1 MHDFEKLGVFYLG
14 RKHDLAEGQ
23 TLDELLLY
31 DASDLTTHGV
41 CVGMTGSGKT
51 GLCISLLEEA
61 ALDGIP
67 AIVIDPKGDMGNLML
82 AFEDLQPPSFLPWI
96 DQEEATRNGR
106 TPEEQAAFIA
116 GLWRDGL
123 AQWGQGPERLAAFR
137 DAAEVAIYTPGSTAG
152 LPVSVLSSF
161 AAPPPAV
168 AADAG
173 ALGDRIENSVSGLL
187 SLIGIEADPVRSREH
202 ILLAN
207 ILQAAWTQGRS
218 LDLAGLIREIQEP
231 PFERV
236 GVFDLESFYP
246 SKDRFELA
254 IALNNL
260 LASPGFAAWLQGQ
273 PLDIP
278 SLLFAPGGKP
288 RISIMSIAHL
298 SDAERMFFVTILLN
312 EVVSWMRAQTG
323 TSSLRALLYM
333 DEIFGYFP
341 PTAQPPSKKPMLTLL
356 KQARAYGLG
365 VLLATQ
371 NPVDLD
377 YKGLANAGTWFIGR
391 LQTERDKIRVLDG
404 LEGASAASGAAFD
417 RAQLDSV
424 LSGLGKRVFLMNNV
438 HDDAPVIFQTRWAMS
453 YLRGPLTTAQIATLM
468 EPWKAAPAAAP
479 PAPPAAPPAAEAP
492 LPEAPAVAAT
502 PTPAPAVAAPSVP
515 AQEMPSGPHED
526 TEQFFLPITGAHAAG
541 DRVVYR
547 PALIGVTDLHY
558 LDARQQLDSWRTV
571 TALANIP
578 ADGQPADWPSA
589 RMIEQKQLDLLR
601 TPDLPQAEFAP
612 LSSDARGRRAFASW
626 QKQLREH
633 LYAARPLTLYRAPA
647 LGTFSGPGEDEAAF
661 RSRLGLLAREQRD
674 LQVAKLRESY
684 GSKLARLQDRIRRA
698 DAEAAE
704 QEEQYRRQRLN
715 TMVNVGE
722 TLAGA
727 LFGRKLLGR
736 TNLGRAAT
744 TARSASR
751 VSREREDITRAE
763 QEAEAL
769 REELLELEREVRDEI
784 ARTELAL
791 DPRAIQ
797 LERVPVTPRKADINV
812 RLFGIVWIP
821 WKVTVA
827 GAAEPLT
834 HIP

>member
-82 AFEDLQPPSFLPWI
+82 AFDDLQPQSFLPWI
-96 DQEEATRNGR
+96 DHDEATRNGR

-246 SKDRFELA
+246 SKDRFSLA

-312 EVVSWMRAQTG
+312 EIVSWMRAQTG

-377 YKGLANAGTWFIGR
+377 YKGLANTGTWFIGR
-391 LQTERDKIRVLDG
+391 LQTERDKMRVLDG

-417 RAQLDSV
+417 RGQLDSV
-424 LSGLGKRVFLMNNV
+424 LSGLGKRVFLMHNV
-438 HDDAPVIFQTRWAMS
+438 HEDAPVIFQTRWAMS
-453 YLRGPLTTAQIATLM
+453 
-468 EPWKAAPAAAP
+468 
-479 PAPPAAPPAAEAP
+479 
-492 LPEAPAVAAT
+492 
-502 PTPAPAVAAPSVP
+502 
-515 AQEMPSGPHED
+515 
-526 TEQFFLPITGAHAAG
+526 
-541 DRVVYR
+541 
-547 PALIGVTDLHY
+547 
-558 LDARQQLDSWRTV
+558 
-571 TALANIP
+571 
-578 ADGQPADWPSA
+578 
-589 RMIEQKQLDLLR
+589 
-601 TPDLPQAEFAP
+601 
-612 LSSDARGRRAFASW
+612 
-626 QKQLREH
+626 
-633 LYAARPLTLYRAPA
+633 
-647 LGTFSGPGEDEAAF
+647 
-661 RSRLGLLAREQRD
+661 
-674 LQVAKLRESY
+674 
-684 GSKLARLQDRIRRA
+684 
-698 DAEAAE
+698 
-704 QEEQYRRQRLN
+704 
-715 TMVNVGE
+715 
-722 TLAGA
+722 
-727 LFGRKLLGR
+727 
-736 TNLGRAAT
+736 
-744 TARSASR
+744 
-751 VSREREDITRAE
+751 
-763 QEAEAL
+763 
-769 REELLELEREVRDEI
+769 
-784 ARTELAL
+784 
-791 DPRAIQ
+791 
-797 LERVPVTPRKADINV
+797 
-812 RLFGIVWIP
+812 
-821 WKVTVA
+821 
-827 GAAEPLT
+827 
-834 HIP
+834 

>member
-82 AFEDLQPPSFLPWI
+82 AFEDLQPQSFLPWI
-96 DQEEATRNGR
+96 DQDEATRNGR
-106 TPEEQAAFIA
+106 TPEEQAAFVA

-137 DAAEVAIYTPGSTAG
+137 DAAEVAIYTPGSTSG

-246 SKDRFELA
+246 SKDRFSLA

-312 EVVSWMRAQTG
+312 EIVSWMRAQTG

-377 YKGLANAGTWFIGR
+377 YKGLANTGTWFIGR
-391 LQTERDKIRVLDG
+391 LQTERDKMRVLDG

-417 RAQLDSV
+417 RGQLDSV
-424 LSGLGKRVFLMNNV
+424 LSGLGKRVFLMHNV
-438 HDDAPVIFQTRWAMS
+438 HEDAPVIFQTRWAMS

-468 EPWKAAPAAAP
+468 EPWKATPS
-479 PAPPAAPPAAEAP
+479 PAAPPVAEAP
-492 LPEAPAVAAT
+492 LPEAPAVAEA
-502 PTPAPAVAAPSVP
+502 APAVAAPALP
-515 AQEMPSGPHED
+515 AQETPNGPHAD

-547 PALIGVTDLHY
+547 PALIGMTELHY
-558 LDARQQLDSWRTV
+558 LDARQQLDSWRTI

-589 RMIEQKQLDLLR
+589 RMIEQTQLDLLR
-601 TPDLPQAEFAP
+601 APDLPQAEFAP
-612 LSSDARGRRAFASW
+612 LTSDARGRRAFASW
-626 QKQLREH
+626 QKQLKEH

-647 LGTFSGPGEDEAAF
+647 LGIISQPGEDEPAF
-661 RSRLGLLAREQRD
+661 RGRLAHLAREQRD

-698 DAEAAE
+698 DQKAAE
-704 QEEQYRRQRLN
+704 QEDQYRRQRLN

-727 LFGRKLLGR
+727 LFGRKLLSRGSV
-736 TNLGRAAT
+736 GRAAT

-751 VSREREDITRAE
+751 VSREKEDITQAE

-769 REELLELEREVRDEI
+769 REELLELERELHDEV
-784 ARTELAL
+784 ARAELAL
-791 DPRAIQ
+791 DPRAIG
-797 LERVPVTPRKADINV
+797 LEQVPVTPRKADINV

-821 WKVTVA
+821 WKVTPA
-827 GAAEPLT
+827 GAAESLT